1 MKPFLALMLM
11 TFSIMGLSGC
21 YYDVAEEL
29 YPGNGTAG
37 CDTSSVTYSLTVKP
51 ILDQNC
57 MSCHSQALQQG
68 GVILETHADVVTYV
82 TSGQLLGSINHL
94 SGFSPMPQ
102 GGPKLNDC
110 NILKIETW
118 VQAGA
123 LNN

>member
-1 MKPFLALMLM
+1 MVLA
-11 TFSIMGLSGC
+11 FSMMGLTGC

-29 YPGNGTAG
+29 YPANGTTG
-37 CDTSSVTYSLTVKP
+37 CDTAAVTYSLTVKP

-68 GVILETHADVVTYV
+68 GVVLETHAAVVNYV
-82 TSGQLLGSINHL
+82 TSGELLGAINHV

-118 VQAGA
+118 VQKGA